1 MTESQLSTD
10 AAADRQYT
18 MGYDEDFRQL
28 LNRRSAKTHAA
39 YLLPHLQT
47 GQSVLDFG
55 CGPGTISLG
64 LAEAVDPG
72 ELHGIDLEDSQIAL
86 ARAAAASGGHGNVTF
101 HVGDAKDLPF
111 DDDAF
116 DVAHCH
122 AVLMHIPDLAAAL
135 AEIRRVLKPGGI
147 IACREAIIASSF
159 LEPGSAEIDRAWAV
173 FTQLLA
179 ANGGHPQ
186 LGRELKAALLS
197 AGFEKV
203 HPSFSFD
210 SFGTNDDVEFLF
222 GFIVDWF
229 HSPAVVEAAIKYGL
243 STAEEFERGRE
254 ALEAWRKSPG
264 AVGSVGFGECLAAKP
279 GPA

>member
-1 MTESQLSTD
+1 
-10 AAADRQYT
+10 

-39 YLLPHLQT
+39 YLLPHLRAGQT
-47 GQSVLDFG
+47 VLDFG

-64 LAEAVDPG
+64 LAEAVEPG

-86 ARAAAASGGHGNVTF
+86 ARAAAAAGGHGNVTF

-111 DDDAF
+111 DDATF

-122 AVLMHIPDLAAAL
+122 AVLMHIPDIAAAL
-135 AEIRRVLKPGGI
+135 AEIRRVLKPGGV

-159 LEPGSAEIDRAWAV
+159 LEPGSAEIDRAWEV
-173 FTQLLA
+173 FAQLLA

-186 LGRELKAALLS
+186 LGRELKSALLA
-197 AGFEKV
+197 AGFEGIR
-203 HPSFSFD
+203 PGFSFD
-210 SFGTNDDVEFLF
+210 SFGTDDDVEFLF

-229 HSPAVVEAAIKYGL
+229 HSPPVVAAAIKYGL
-243 STAEEFERGRE
+243 STAEKFERGRD
-254 ALEAWRKSPG
+254 ALEAWRNSPG
-264 AVGSVGFGECLAAKP
+264 AVGSIGFGECLAAKP
-279 GPA
+279 AAP